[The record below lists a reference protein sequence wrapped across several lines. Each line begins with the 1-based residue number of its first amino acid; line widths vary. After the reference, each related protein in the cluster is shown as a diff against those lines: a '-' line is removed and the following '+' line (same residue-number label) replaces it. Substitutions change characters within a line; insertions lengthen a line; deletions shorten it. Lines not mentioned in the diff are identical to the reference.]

1 MGDKLLNLNE
11 PPIED
16 GFACRVLLR
25 KDGKPICRT
34 QCLNP
39 PLKIPGSWNIS
50 EIKPA
55 KRYSLSGL
63 PVFSLRP
70 TFENSQQKTEWGVFF
85 TFLRD
90 TGRVAAVNCTA
101 YDFYILPPHQ
111 GSDHS
116 HVQVQYRAKTPSCE
130 VNEESIAPSES
141 MQKPTTGGHAHPS
154 VMPSSSC
161 LKAIQPGSLG
171 VVGTPAASSVFCE
184 ETTHCFGEE
193 IGDSAEANVKG
204 RNSADANVKGRNCSQ
219 IDSGAHPG
227 WNSPEA
233 KLPNTVRDPSPH
245 ESGGDGCR
253 SLLQKQDDC
262 LQKNFV
268 RTDPSYLRTLGQAH
282 SGWIFGAI
290 AELVDNSRDAKASRL
305 DISIEELYSKKD
317 GKAIPVL
324 SVIDDGHG
332 MSHLDILRMLSFGHK
347 QPEVDDP
354 DHIGRF
360 GIGFKTGAMR
370 LGQDAIVLTQTSH
383 SRSVALLSQTFN
395 EDKDNIEIPIV
406 SYCRRKNFMEVDTT
420 INSEASANAHLKAI
434 KEFSPF
440 NEYFI
445 GEKLGLFGEH
455 TGTQIYIWN
464 LDRWGLKYSM
474 KWTDQSSPN
483 QKQGDIVIRSE
494 RIRSRPGQI
503 SKQVGPIV
511 VTHAMSCLLK
521 VPLDYSLQA
530 YFEVIFLDPRMMIFV
545 QGSLVKSR
553 PLAKS
558 LNRTAIVNGKIMG
571 KAVRLILGYSQIEW
585 ERVNC
590 GIFLYWH
597 GRLIEAY
604 KRVGGMVHNADMGRG
619 IIGVID
625 VTDIMNDRNGRVWVH
640 SNKQGFQDCEQYAEL
655 EKWLGDRSDE
665 YWDAHFDTL
674 HLKKS
679 NAHYKPDHEWVQCDQ
694 CRKWRKLSCDFNT
707 ESLPAKWFCCMPPFN
722 GKCADPEEQVGRG
735 VVTITAKRS
744 GCHSKKEQ
752 LKPEHMVDYM
762 VDADSGEGSTQTEDD
777 GEVIRLPV
785 LKRLRRGAKSCKKS

>member
-130 VNEESIAPSES
+130 VNEESIAPSGKLCTES

-503 SKQVGPIV
+503 SKQ
-511 VTHAMSCLLK
+511 
-521 VPLDYSLQA
+521 
-530 YFEVIFLDPRMMIFV
+530 
-545 QGSLVKSR
+545 
-553 PLAKS
+553 
-558 LNRTAIVNGKIMG
+558 
-571 KAVRLILGYSQIEW
+571 
-585 ERVNC
+585 
-590 GIFLYWH
+590 
-597 GRLIEAY
+597 AY